1 MPILEDLM
9 PIIKDIFDIIEPFL
23 PIIMA
28 IVTVGLF
35 PLTASLKIINAV
47 LQEMKKFLE
56 PVRVEFQKFG
66 EWAKDAGDNLIKGFT
81 DGITNA
87 GVAIWNNVKHIF
99 TGFWDSVCNFFGIH
113 SPSTLFA
120 DMGENIIQGLIN
132 GLLSAG
138 SSLWNAVS
146 GIFTG
151 LWDNITNVFSGAMD
165 LGSSIISGISSGI
178 SGLTSSIGD
187 TISNVASG
195 IGSFFGFANGTDSA
209 PGGYAI
215 VGEQGPEL
223 VNLPRGTSVTPAGK
237 TADLLNGLN
246 KSGTSSNEYNFTIN
260 AGQSLSAAQI
270 AYEVK
275 KQSRAIAAGLVS

>member
-1 MPILEDLM
+1 
-9 PIIKDIFDIIEPFL
+9 
-23 PIIMA
+23 
-28 IVTVGLF
+28 
-35 PLTASLKIINAV
+35 
-47 LQEMKKFLE
+47 
-56 PVRVEFQKFG
+56 
-66 EWAKDAGDNLIKGFT
+66 
-81 DGITNA
+81 
-87 GVAIWNNVKHIF
+87 
-99 TGFWDSVCNFFGIH
+99 VCNFFGIH